1 MHVNL
6 SIQGK
11 SKPQLNYKTYFALL
25 AQIEIE
31 LKSNSKA
38 NHALNLENLVTPYR
52 DVKMITM
59 W

>member
-1 MHVNL
+1 MHFNL

-11 SKPQLNYKTYFALL
+11 INPQLNYKTYFALL

-38 NHALNLENLVTPYR
+38 NHAFYLENLVTPYQ
-52 DVKMITM
+52 DVKIITM

>member
-1 MHVNL
+1 MNL

-11 SKPQLNYKTYFALL
+11 TKPQLNYKTSCTLL
-25 AQIEIE
+25 AQTEIE

-38 NHALNLENLVTPYR
+38 NHVLYLENSVTPYQ